1 MKRHIVIGDVHGM
14 ARELEELIEK
24 LALAPEDEVIFVGDL
39 VDKGPDSPGV
49 VRLVRELAEKN
60 RVVLVEGN
68 HENKHFRY
76 RRNRVLRP
84 RVAEEMAE
92 NRPELVTITD
102 ALTPGDIKF
111 LNDTVPFH
119 RVGEH
124 NLLVVHAGIPANR
137 GELPETVEEAMVP
150 KNWRKTFGDLM
161 RTRNVHHET
170 GKMVPL
176 GKEGPEDPFWAEVY
190 CGRFGHVVFGHQP
203 FMEGPREFAHGTGID
218 TGAVFGGQLTAL
230 VFNEAGE
237 REFVQVAG
245 RKFANPFP
253 IL

>member
-1 MKRHIVIGDVHGM
+1 MRHIVIGDIHGM
-14 ARELEELIEK
+14 DREFEELIEK
-24 LALAPEDEVIFVGDL
+24 LALEPEDEVIFVGDL
-39 VDKGPDSPGV
+39 VDKGPNSPGV
-49 VRLVRELAEKN
+49 VRAVRELAERN

-76 RRNRVLRP
+76 RRHKVPRP
-84 RVAEEMAE
+84 HVAEEMAE
-92 NRPELVTITD
+92 KRPELVTITD
-102 ALTPGDIKF
+102 ALTPEDVEF
-111 LNDTVPFH
+111 LNNTVPFH
-119 RVGEH
+119 KVEEH

-137 GELPETVEEAMVP
+137 KFLPETVEEAMVP
-150 KNWRKTFGDLM
+150 KNWRKEFGDLM
-161 RTRNVHHET
+161 RTRSVHHET

-176 GKEGPEDPFWAEVY
+176 GEEGPEDPFWAEVY

-218 TGAVFGGQLTAL
+218 TGAVFGGYLTAL
-230 VFNEAGE
+230 VFNETGE
-237 REFVQVAG
+237 REYVQVAG